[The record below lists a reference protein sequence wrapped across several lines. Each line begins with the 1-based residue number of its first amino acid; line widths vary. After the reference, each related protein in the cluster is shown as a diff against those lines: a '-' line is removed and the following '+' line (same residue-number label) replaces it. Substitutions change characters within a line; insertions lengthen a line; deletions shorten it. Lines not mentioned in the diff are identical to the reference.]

1 MAKRLRKVQD
11 VDGKQLL
18 CLGKSPK
25 EADNVAL
32 EVKHSDPSRR
42 DNPVMYVTRGMV
54 LRVPQDISVTDARTL
69 LTIEEW
75 NFKVQEQPQDAQQ
88 ESKGDK

>member
-18 CLGKSPK
+18 CLGKKPK
-25 EADNVAL
+25 EPENVSL
-32 EVKHSDPSRR
+32 RFKHSDPSRR
-42 DNPVMYVTRGMV
+42 SSEHIDIARGMV
-54 LRVPQDISVTDARTL
+54 LRVPQDISVTDARDL
-69 LTIEEW
+69 LTIDEW
-75 NFKVQEQPQDAQQ
+75 HFKVQDQPQEAQQ